1 MALLYINLL
10 KTYLTK
16 TETSRYLKYTLGCKL
31 YKFMLMIREKVL
43 ITIRFIRHA
52 VKLEQFAF

>member
-1 MALLYINLL
+1 MVLLYVNLL

-16 TETSRYLKYTLGCKL
+16 TETPRYLINTLECKL
-31 YKFMLMIREKVL
+31 YKFMFMIREKVL
-43 ITIRFIRHA
+43 NRLRFICNA